1 MSINLTERQEQE
13 IVIGWARS
21 LEGKYPKLS
30 RLHCSLNGV
39 WLPPKLANQAK
50 CGGMVSGV
58 PDLQLPV
65 PMKVG
70 EVTFHALWIE
80 MKSMD
85 GVLSANQKRWLAELT
100 EDGYAAICC
109 KGAKAAITAIAN
121 YMNISKEDRKL
132 EWL

>member
-1 MSINLTERQEQE
+1 
-13 IVIGWARS
+13 
-21 LEGKYPKLS
+21 
-30 RLHCSLNGV
+30 
-39 WLPPKLANQAK
+39 
-50 CGGMVSGV
+50 MVSGV
-58 PDLQLPV
+58 PDLHLPV

-70 EVTFHALWIE
+70 EITFHALWIE